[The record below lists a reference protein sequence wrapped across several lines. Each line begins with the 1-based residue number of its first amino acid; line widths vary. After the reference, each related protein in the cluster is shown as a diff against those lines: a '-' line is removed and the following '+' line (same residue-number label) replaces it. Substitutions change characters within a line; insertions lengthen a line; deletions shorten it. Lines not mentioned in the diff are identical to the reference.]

1 MVEIIAIVRPN
12 KTAETKQALLD
23 IGKPGFTCVRVSGR
37 GKQAV
42 VRTFMDGSVITTGL
56 NNKRMFIIEAEN
68 DDEQLI
74 VDKLMAVNCTEE
86 HGDGRIFTVDLQSSY
101 SVREGKV
108 MTI

>member
-56 NNKRMFIIEAEN
+56 NNKSCLLYTSDAA
-68 DDEQLI
+68 DEL
-74 VDKLMAVNCTEE
+74 
-86 HGDGRIFTVDLQSSY
+86 
-101 SVREGKV
+101 
-108 MTI
+108 